1 MKINAGLV
9 VIDEFK
15 NTIKGTVTIIVT
27 IIDIIDIDISR
38 ISTISGCGFNNDEGF
53 SVGPVLFKGS
63 GNVLDEFKFTL
74 ALLLD
79 GNLGI
84 ELKGVTVAPDSA

>member
-1 MKINAGLV
+1 M
-9 VIDEFK
+9 D
-15 NTIKGTVTIIVT
+15 
-27 IIDIIDIDISR
+27 
-38 ISTISGCGFNNDEGF
+38 FNNDEGF

>member
-1 MKINAGLV
+1 MNLKTLLKALLLLLLLLLILLTLIFPELV
-9 VIDEFK
+9 LFLDVD
-15 NTIKGTVTIIVT
+15 
-27 IIDIIDIDISR
+27 
-38 ISTISGCGFNNDEGF
+38 FNNDEGF